1 MEGEIIVDDDD
12 AKIVAPSNSEC
23 IDLSMDGI
31 VISFLILLLL
41 LRLCWNRTMLLL
53 QRLELA
59 VGSTA
64 TTMVGANPVAVWRR
78 HMRGRRRSTI
88 VFVNELVIVM
98 V

>member
-41 LRLCWNRTMLLL
+41 RLCWNRTMLLL

-64 TTMVGANPVAVWRR
+64 TTMVRANPVAVWRR